1 MIERLFGAALRE
13 VARRGGGE
21 TELCVHRSRMR
32 RFEARGG
39 GIDAIAFS
47 DGTSVGVRVFR
58 DGRMGFSY
66 AFRDD
71 EEEVRRAV
79 EAAFFCAASSDPDPA
94 YGLPDGDGPFPD
106 APLYDPSWER
116 VGDGEKADF
125 ARELEGRSVG
135 FDPRMKRVRTA
146 ALTETVAETAV
157 RNSRGLSGTQRVSLY
172 SAHVLSV
179 AEEGG
184 EGQTGYGFA
193 FGRRFSDLRPEAVAE
208 ESARRALRMLG
219 ARRLPSGR
227 YPAILENEA
236 AADLIEVLVP
246 SFLASNVVKGRSVLA
261 GKVGAVVASPAVT
274 IADDPLDPEGA
285 GSAVFD
291 GEGTPSRR
299 NVLVADGTLRG
310 FLADAFW
317 GRRLGT
323 GSTGSCRRPT
333 PKAPPAVG
341 ISNLRMSPGDRTLDA
356 LRRDMGS
363 GLLLTEFLGIH
374 TADPV
379 SGDFSVGAAGVR
391 VAGGEERE
399 PVRGFA
405 VSGNLLRLLEQVV
418 RAGSDFRW
426 FGTVGTPSLALE
438 GIDAGGE

>member
-1 MIERLFGAALRE
+1 MVERLFDAASRE

-21 TELCVHRSRMR
+21 TELHVHRARTR
-32 RFEARGG
+32 RYEARGG

-47 DGTSVGVRVFR
+47 DGLSVGVRVFR

-79 EAAFFCAASSDPDPA
+79 ESAFFGAASSDPDPA
-94 YGLPDGDGPFPD
+94 YGLPDGDGPLPD
-106 APLYDPSWER
+106 APLHDPSWER

-125 ARELEGRSVG
+125 ARELEGRTLG
-135 FDPRMKRVRTA
+135 LDPRMKRVRVA
-146 ALTETVAETAV
+146 ALAETVAETAV
-157 RNSRGLSGTQRVSLY
+157 RNSRGRSGTQRVSLY
-172 SAHVLSV
+172 HAHVLSV

-193 FGRRFSDLRPEAVAE
+193 FARRFADLRPETVAE
-208 ESARRALRMLG
+208 EGARRALRMLG
-219 ARRLPSGR
+219 ARRLPTGR

-236 AADLIEVLVP
+236 AADLLEVLVP
-246 SFLASNVVKGRSVLA
+246 SFLASNVVKGRSMLA
-261 GKVGAVVASPAVT
+261 GKVGTAVASPAVS

-285 GSAVFD
+285 GAAVFD

-299 NVLVADGTLRG
+299 NVLVAEGTLAG

-323 GSTGSCRRPT
+323 GTTGSCRRPSL
-333 PKAPPAVG
+333 KAPPTVG
-341 ISNLRMSPGDRTLDA
+341 ISNLRVAPGTRTLEA
-356 LRRDMGS
+356 LRREVGS
-363 GLLLTEFLGIH
+363 GILLTEFLGIH

-379 SGDFSVGAAGVR
+379 SGDFSVGAAGIR
-391 VAGGEERE
+391 FEGGLERE

-405 VSGNLLRLLEQVV
+405 VSGNVLTLLERVV
-418 RAGSDFRW
+418 HAGSDFRW